1 MQHVATPYFQ
11 HQTSG
16 ADSQGVAEIPDQLHT
31 SSRKNVRPDGEKVT
45 LQTALG
51 LVTSGHWRHIPMAG
65 KETYQH
71 LQLQQ
76 LIFAYV
82 QVRAREQGIDL
93 TGFTW
98 H

>member
-1 MQHVATPYFQ
+1 M
-11 HQTSG
+11 
-16 ADSQGVAEIPDQLHT
+16 
-31 SSRKNVRPDGEKVT
+31 T

-65 KETYQH
+65 KETSQH